1 MRIGWFGRRHSR
13 SLSMVR
19 GPVVLLAV
27 VIAAL
32 APPLGPSPAAADEP
46 LPNIVLIV
54 TDDQRFDSLWA
65 LPNVNEEVVGRG
77 TNFTQ
82 AHVVLPLCCPARA
95 SILTGQYAHTTGV
108 YGNGG
113 TDPRGG
119 GFAGFDDTT
128 TLATVLDGAGYR
140 TGLVGKYLNGY
151 PGGYIPP
158 GWDRWVGLSASSGN
172 YYEYGLTEDDA
183 VVHYGSAPEDYLTD
197 VLARKALEFLDAGAP
212 RPFFLMWTP
221 LAPHASATPAPEY
234 EHAFDGLPPWRPPSY
249 AEADVS
255 DKPPWLRARKRWG
268 AAAQADIDAF
278 REHQL
283 ESLLSVDDA
292 VDEIV
297 ERLRSSGELDNT
309 LIVFTSDNGFLYGE
323 HGLRGKDVPYEEA
336 TRVPMVYSYGP
347 WASARESS
355 DLATNIDIAPTIAA
369 LAGTSMP
376 DAEGRDLGPYL
387 AGAARF
393 PRGVHLIEGAET
405 RDVPSW
411 CQLRSPLRVYTRYA
425 DGFEEYY
432 NLARDPYQL
441 RNLAPRIDLSVQRAR
456 LRGLCDPLPPGM
468 TPW

>member
-1 MRIGWFGRRHSR
+1 MRIGCFERRTSGAFFTAR
-13 SLSMVR
+13 R
-19 GPVVLLAV
+19 AAVLLAAV
-27 VIAAL
+27 VAAL
-32 APPLGPSPAAADEP
+32 APPLAAPPAAAEEP

-54 TDDQRFDSLWA
+54 TDDQRFDSMWA
-65 LPNVNEEVVGRG
+65 LPNVEEELVRRG
-77 TNFTQ
+77 TTFTQ

-108 YGNGG
+108 YGNGT
-113 TDPRGG
+113 TDARGG
-119 GFAGFDDTT
+119 GFAGFDDSTT
-128 TLATVLDGAGYR
+128 IATVLDAAGYR

-151 PGGYIPP
+151 PGSYVPP
-158 GWDRWVGLSASSGN
+158 GWDRWVGLSNSSGS
-172 YYEYGLTEDDA
+172 YYEYDLTEDNA

-197 VLARKALEFLDAGAP
+197 VLASKAVDFLDAGAS

-221 LAPHASATPAPEY
+221 LAPHALATPAPEY

-255 DKPPWLRARKRWG
+255 DKPPWLQARKRWG

-292 VDEIV
+292 VDDIV
-297 ERLRSSGELDNT
+297 ERLRSNGELENT

-323 HGLRGKDVPYEEA
+323 HRLRAKDLPYEEA

-347 WASARESS
+347 WTGARES
-355 DLATNIDIAPTIAA
+355 DLATNIDIAPTIAS
-369 LAGTSMP
+369 LAGTAMP
-376 DAEGRDLGPYL
+376 GAEGRDLGPYL
-387 AGAARF
+387 AGAASF
-393 PRGVHLIEGAET
+393 PRAVHLIEGAGI

-425 DGFEEYY
+425 DGFEELY
-432 NLARDPYQL
+432 NLAKDPYQL
-441 RNLAPRIDLSVQRAR
+441 RNLATKTELSVQRAR
-456 LRGLCDPLPPGM
+456 LRTLCNPLPPGM

>member
-1 MRIGWFGRRHSR
+1 MRIGCSARRASR
-13 SLSMVR
+13 TVATARLAA
-19 GPVVLLAV
+19 VVLAV
-27 VIAAL
+27 VAAAL
-32 APPLGPSPAAADEP
+32 APPQAAQPAAAEEP

-54 TDDQRFDSLWA
+54 TDDQRFDSMWA
-65 LPNVNEEVVGRG
+65 LPNINEEVVTRG

-108 YGNGG
+108 YGNGAES
-113 TDPRGG
+113 RSG

-128 TLATVLDGAGYR
+128 TLATVLDEAGYR

-151 PGGYIPP
+151 PDGYIPP

-172 YYEYGLTEDDA
+172 YHEYNLTEDDA

-197 VLARKALEFLDAGAP
+197 VLARKALEFLDAAAP

-221 LAPHASATPAPEY
+221 FAPHGSATPAPEH
-234 EHAFDGLPPWRPPSY
+234 EHAFDSLPPWRPPSY
-249 AEADVS
+249 AEADLS
-255 DKPPWLRARKRWG
+255 DKPPWLQARKRWG
-268 AAAQADIDAF
+268 AAAQASIDAF
-278 REHQL
+278 REHQF

-292 VDEIV
+292 VDDIV

-309 LIVFTSDNGFLYGE
+309 LIVYTSDNGFFYGE
-323 HGLRGKDVPYEEA
+323 HGLRGKDLPYEEA

-347 WASARESS
+347 WASERESS

-369 LAGTSMP
+369 FAGTSMP
-376 DAEGRDLGPYL
+376 DSEGHDLGPYL

-405 RDVPSW
+405 GDVPSW

-425 DGFEEYY
+425 DGFEELY

-441 RNLAPRIDLSVQRAR
+441 RNLATKADLSVQRAR
-456 LRGLCDPLPPGM
+456 LRGLCNPLPPGM